1 MKPDLDVSTGSRTK
15 NIADIAR
22 SSKGKE
28 VAGTRPNTL
37 ISDGA
42 PNIHTAFNRELYTNK
57 WPSTRHISHIRL
69 QGDHN
74 NNKMERMN
82 GEIRDKEIT
91 MRGLKKVDTPV
102 LKGCQIFHN
111 YIRKHQ
117 AIGKAPE
124 KCGIEIQGE
133 NKWLTLIQNASGN
146 RKILFI
152 YALLHDYFNRYLLTF
167 Y

>member
-1 MKPDLDVSTGSRTK
+1 MMKTCFTIAQQVAETK
-15 NIADIAR
+15 NTADITPLF
-22 SSKGKE
+22 SKGKE

-42 PNIHTAFNRELYTNK
+42 PNFHTAFNRELYTNR
-57 WPSTRHISHIRL
+57 WPRSRHIKNIRL

-82 GEIRDKEIT
+82 GEIRDREKT
-91 MRGLKKVDTPV
+91 MRGLKKVDTPI

-111 YIRKHQ
+111 YIREHQ
-117 AIGKAPE
+117 ALGKKTPAE

-133 NKWLTLIQNASGN
+133 NKWLTIIQNASKKN
-146 RKILFI
+146 
-152 YALLHDYFNRYLLTF
+152 
-167 Y
+167 